1 MDQPI
6 RLQFLFD
13 RYLSGTC
20 SPEEVEEL
28 VHLLRQEG
36 ADLYL
41 DERMRALWRQSGDDA
56 HPVDWDRML
65 EDIQRSDAELSRLS
79 GGRGAGPGRLR
90 GAGLRDAWRRRG
102 RLVAWSTVAAA
113 ALGVGAWWVWP
124 ASKTAPATVAV
135 ASSKPA
141 IHTVHL
147 PDGSTV
153 VLNTGSRLDYPT
165 AFTGKTRE
173 VYLSGEGYFDIRS
186 VPGQPFLVHSGQLT
200 TRVLGTTFDIKAYPG
215 QNIDIT
221 VTRGKVQVLR
231 DSRSLGTLVANQQ
244 IHFVPESST
253 VRQARVDTGP
263 IVAWKPSE
271 IFYDN
276 ITMDSAA
283 RNLALR
289 FGVTVTFTHETLKA
303 CRVTATF
310 SPDDGIEE
318 ILTVLC
324 GVTQSTYVVRGKTVT
339 LEGNG
344 CP

>member
-6 RLQFLFD
+6 RLQFLFE

-28 VHLLRQEG
+28 VHLLREEG
-36 ADLYL
+36 ADQHL
-41 DERMRALWRQSGDDA
+41 DDRMRALWQQSESD

-65 EDIQRSDAELSRLS
+65 ADVQRSDADLMRLT
-79 GGRGAGPGRLR
+79 RRARHAG
-90 GAGLRDAWRRRG
+90 W
-102 RLVAWSTVAAA
+102 WVAAA
-113 ALGVGAWWVWP
+113 AAVLGAAVWWAWP
-124 ASKTAPATVAV
+124 AAKTPPARVSAAV
-135 ASSKPA
+135 KPAPA

-147 PDGSTV
+147 PDGSSV

-200 TRVLGTTFDIKAYPG
+200 TRVLGTSFDIKAYPG
-215 QNIDIT
+215 QTIDIT
-221 VTRGKVQVLR
+221 VTHGKVQVLR
-231 DSRSLGTLVANQQ
+231 NSRTLGTLVANQQ
-244 IHFVPESST
+244 IHFVPGASA
-253 VRQARVDTGP
+253 VRQATVDPAP

-283 RNLALR
+283 RNLTQR
-289 FGVTVTFTHETLKA
+289 FGVTVTFTRESLKA

-310 SPDDGIEE
+310 SPDDGLEE

-324 GVTQSTYVVRGKTVT
+324 GVTQSTYEIRGKTVA
-339 LEGNG
+339 LDGNG